1 METDLPEISV
11 ANKAGEVGRS
21 PLVAVV
27 AAVPPRGL
35 KSPVLEAQAQHRRPS
50 PDCSLEAMKSL
61 AMVFLVRIRAEID
74 RVIFFGLGLKVNA
87 TRDIRNRL
95 GRVLTRM
102 DLKPKLLFGSKL
114 RGEV

>member
-1 METDLPEISV
+1 
-11 ANKAGEVGRS
+11 
-21 PLVAVV
+21 
-27 AAVPPRGL
+27 
-35 KSPVLEAQAQHRRPS
+35 
-50 PDCSLEAMKSL
+50 
-61 AMVFLVRIRAEID
+61 MVFLVRIRAEID